1 MQWWAGRD
9 GHAPRYDHLRACLQ
23 REKSSA
29 TVLALT
35 PGTRVFA
42 GQPIWQARFSGE
54 PDSVLVDQITALI
67 PKALSPTVRE
77 SETLVQVYREF
88 DQSGRFVR
96 DVFRDVEAD
105 PLPGMVLMRAVA
117 AGGRW
122 CMPDS
127 TEADVQRLIDRQKA
141 AFVRG
146 DRAYRPVDERE
157 SR

>member
-1 MQWWAGRD
+1 M
-9 GHAPRYDHLRACLQ
+9 
-23 REKSSA
+23 
-29 TVLALT
+29 
-35 PGTRVFA
+35 
-42 GQPIWQARFSGE
+42 
-54 PDSVLVDQITALI
+54 LVDQITALI